1 VNGTAGPSVVMRVAV
16 VHNLQ
21 AGGARRR
28 LSEQLKALP
37 DSTVEL
43 CPAGAE
49 TITADAIVVPLE
61 LAAPRVP
68 RALRPALRYRDL
80 LAVVRAWHDAASRI
94 ARLGVDVVFANPCQF
109 LQAPAALLWT
119 RVPTLYF
126 CDEPRRVD
134 YEPAAAQTRNPR
146 TAMLYAPLYRAQR
159 WLDRRAATAATELAT
174 NSRYTM
180 QLIERSYG
188 RHAGV
193 VPLGVPDS
201 FGPPQTPASSGHV
214 LSVGTLIPSKGHD
227 LVLQACAMGRVR
239 RRVMLVAPRG
249 DQQEEHRLR
258 RLAARLGVELDIRTH
273 IGDDE
278 LRVLYQTAQATLY
291 LAEREPL
298 GLASLEAQACG
309 CPVVV
314 ADEGGL
320 PETVVPGRTGFVV
333 PRDAGA
339 AAQALDAFDDE
350 GMRRAMARAAAAH
363 GRAASW
369 RRSGQAIRERL
380 EDLCRAD

>member
-1 VNGTAGPSVVMRVAV
+1 MRVAV

-21 AGGARRR
+21 PGGAHRR

-37 DSTVEL
+37 ESTVEL

-49 TITADAIVVPLE
+49 TITADPVVLPLTM
-61 LAAPRVP
+61 AAPRVP
-68 RALRPALRYRDL
+68 RVVRPALRYADL
-80 LAVVRAWHDAASRI
+80 VAVVRAWREAASRI
-94 ARLGVDVVFANPCQF
+94 AGLGVDVVFANPCQY

-134 YEPAAAQTRNPR
+134 YEPAATAMRNPR
-146 TAMLYAPLYRAQR
+146 TAVPYAPLYRVQR
-159 WLDRRAATAATELAT
+159 SLDRRATTAATELAT

-201 FGPPQTPASSGHV
+201 FGPPATPTASGHV

-227 LVLQACAMGRVR
+227 LVVQACAISRAR
-239 RRVMLVAPRG
+239 RPVMLVAPRG
-249 DQQEEHRLR
+249 DQREEHRLR
-258 RLAARLGVELDIRTH
+258 GLAARLGVELDIRTR
-273 IGDDE
+273 IEDDE
-278 LRVLYQTAQATLY
+278 LRRLYQTAQATLY

-333 PRDAGA
+333 PRDADA
-339 AAQALDAFDDE
+339 AARALDAFEDD
-350 GMRRAMARAAAAH
+350 GVRHAMARAAAEH

-369 RRSGQAIRERL
+369 GRSGQAIRERL
-380 EDLCRAD
+380 EALCRAD